1 MAIRN
6 KNNISLGIG
15 NLELGTYIVNG
26 DVVTFDSYIDIGAI
40 KSEVTIEHNR
50 EVLDF
55 EAGRPLV
62 TILQEVIRES
72 VNVAV
77 TLAEIS
83 LATLKMAL
91 GQGNI
96 TSGATT
102 SFLDGST
109 TAMSGLLD
117 SGTKTAVGTHDRL
130 MFGGTPTHAYVG
142 LRFTHQKANGKR
154 QIFEGFK
161 ASPQGALTLPFR
173 ETDWNLMSTTFRLL
187 ADTNRVAGN
196 QYYQLLIET

>member
-1 MAIRN
+1 MPIQN
-6 KNNISLGIG
+6 KDNISLGIG
-15 NLELGTYIVNG
+15 NLELGSYTN
-26 DVVTFDSYIDIGAI
+26 DVFDAYADVGAI

-72 VNVAV
+72 VTVSA
-77 TLAEIS
+77 TLAELN

-96 TSGATT
+96 TSGTTT
-102 SFLDGST
+102 SFLDGT
-109 TAMSGLLD
+109 QTALLGTLQTGKTQVL
-117 SGTKTAVGTHDRL
+117 SGTLFK
-130 MFGGTPTHAYVG
+130 FGGVPTHAYVG
-142 LRFTHQKANGKR
+142 LRFTHVKANGKR

-161 ASPQGALTLPFR
+161 ASPSGQLSMPFR
-173 ETDWNLMSTTFRLL
+173 ESDWNLMAASFRLL
-187 ADTNRVAGN
+187 ADTTRPAGE
-196 QYYQLLIET
+196 QYYQFLIEQ

>member
-1 MAIRN
+1 MPIQN
-6 KNNISLGIG
+6 KDNISLGIG
-15 NLELGTYIVNG
+15 NLELGSYTN
-26 DVVTFDSYIDIGAI
+26 DVFDAYVDVGAI

-72 VNVAV
+72 VTVAA
-77 TLAEIS
+77 TLAELN

-96 TSGATT
+96 TSGTTT
-102 SFLDGST
+102 SFLDGT
-109 TAMSGLLD
+109 TDALRGTLQTGKVAVS
-117 SGTKTAVGTHDRL
+117 SGTLFK
-130 MFGGTPTHAYVG
+130 FGGTPTHAYCG
-142 LRFTHQKANGKR
+142 LRFTHVKANGKR

-161 ASPQGALTLPFR
+161 ASPSGQLSMPFR
-173 ETDWNLMSTTFRLL
+173 ESDWNLMAVSFRLL
-187 ADTNRVAGN
+187 ADTTRPAGE
-196 QYYQLLIET
+196 QYYQFLIEQ